1 MESADRFDALRRG
14 GFRLTA
20 PRLRA
25 AELFADAGHWM
36 SPQELHQEAA
46 GQGVDVGLTTVY
58 RLLEAMTSVGLAR
71 RFAQDG
77 RAYRYV
83 YCHPSHHHHL
93 ICRSCGRVEEVDE
106 CLVRA
111 PRRRTFHVETHVLD
125 FFGLCEA
132 CYQKAQE
139 LDGPR
144 VGHDGQERKSPE

>member
-1 MESADRFDALRRG
+1 MESTDTFDALRRG

-25 AELFADAGHWM
+25 AELFADAGRWM
-36 SPQELHQEAA
+36 SPQELHREAA

-58 RLLEAMTSVGLAR
+58 RLLEAMTAVGLAR

-93 ICRSCGRVEEVDE
+93 ICRSCGRVEDVDE
-106 CLVRA
+106 CLVKA
-111 PRRRTFHVETHVLD
+111 PRHGTFHVESHVLD
-125 FFGLCEA
+125 FFGLCDQ
-132 CYQKAQE
+132 CYQKMPE
-139 LDGPR
+139 PGR
-144 VGHDGQERKSPE
+144 HSSGHHGSGKGEPS